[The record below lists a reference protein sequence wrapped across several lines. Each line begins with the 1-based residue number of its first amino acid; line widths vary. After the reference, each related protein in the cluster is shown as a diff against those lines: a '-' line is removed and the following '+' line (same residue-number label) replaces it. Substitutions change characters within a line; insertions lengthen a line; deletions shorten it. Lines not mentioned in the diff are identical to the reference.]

1 MSEQPRRESAKIYP
15 FPSRSKTG
23 ELRPVR
29 RPASPQDGA
38 RSPEV
43 DAGAWY
49 HEAALRDSE
58 QPPRK

>member
-15 FPSRSKTG
+15 FPSRSKSG
-23 ELRPVR
+23 EQRPVR
-29 RPASPQDGA
+29 KPAFLHEGA

-43 DAGAWY
+43 DVGAWY